1 MILKN
6 LKIIYVNFLLFSEF
20 YGTLNQTLQAK
31 SKTVHEILTQS
42 TVCLIKLEEKK
53 SKYQSFFNKM
63 VERATVFKI
72 NAPEAMVLN
81 ENDRANKRVVI
92 VTSTQKKRKANSGTP
107 VNQTRQAMS
116 ALQALTEINDVP
128 VEYDIFEKM
137 YKESFSLY
145 IKYIQERF
153 DEDKLKPLIAIY
165 DLICDEVCLFD
176 VKKSLEIY
184 SKVIDFQKLKSEIL
198 TYYEVKKVEKLK
210 NFEDILNFIRKS
222 EFVRETYTQIVI
234 LMKIY
239 LTCGLVSVECERG
252 FSCMERIKSTKRNTM
267 TQVRLGDLAVLNY
280 NSEFISKID
289 LDECINIFNGQF
301 TRKVRFA

>member
-1 MILKN
+1 MFLIHMIHR
-6 LKIIYVNFLLFSEF
+6 VFRVTD
-20 YGTLNQTLQAK
+20 TLNQTLQAK

-81 ENDRANKRVVI
+81 ENDRATKKVVI

-145 IKYIQERF
+145 IKYKNGSHYKGISF
-153 DEDKLKPLIAIY
+153 LS
-165 DLICDEVCLFD
+165 FM
-176 VKKSLEIY
+176 
-184 SKVIDFQKLKSEIL
+184 L
-198 TYYEVKKVEKLK
+198 T
-210 NFEDILNFIRKS
+210 
-222 EFVRETYTQIVI
+222 
-234 LMKIY
+234 
-239 LTCGLVSVECERG
+239 
-252 FSCMERIKSTKRNTM
+252 FSSRDATIMR
-267 TQVRLGDLAVLNY
+267 
-280 NSEFISKID
+280 
-289 LDECINIFNGQF
+289 
-301 TRKVRFA
+301 